1 MSAEVEAV
9 TAPPR
14 RPRLGLRSIAWRHSL
29 RGRLIL
35 VLLAV
40 GLIPLAIAQV
50 IAFRTHE
57 RTFVDLS
64 GVALAEV
71 SYNLTGIV
79 DQMMSE
85 RWGDAQAFTRTAV
98 LQSMDPESL
107 RVRLT
112 ELVEIYQPNYALIA
126 IADPNGNIIAASRT
140 SDVHGERVEGTS
152 VRGEEWFRKA
162 IAGQVP
168 NDQPFFQDLHPDSLL
183 RNAAGDERRSWA
195 VTLTAPIERD
205 GRTVGVL
212 HLVCNWAAVQQ
223 LAEHAL
229 ANARNAGAASTKL
242 MLLNREGAV
251 LYSDGAPQFLKTSL
265 RGNELVDRVLR
276 SEARGSSRTQGLGGD
291 EEVIAG
297 FARSRGAGDFPGVGW
312 SAISTQS
319 VSEARKSA
327 WSVIRSSIVVAA
339 FVALAVLV
347 VAIFIANYLTRP
359 LALMAGTLHNL
370 ATAEADLS
378 RRLPSQRSDELGFV
392 SRSFNTFVDNLQR
405 MIDQVIRSGMQVTMS
420 TTQIAAGSRQLE
432 ASVAEQVAATNEVVA
447 TTNEIAATA
456 NDLSF
461 TMSAVARMS
470 EDTAHAAA
478 LGQRDLHQMAE
489 SVVRMEEATQAVSA
503 RLAVINDKAG
513 NISTVV
519 TTITKVADQTNLLS
533 LNAAIEAEKAGQF
546 GQGFAVVAR
555 EIRRLADQTAV
566 ATLDIEKMVK
576 EMKSAVSSGVMSMEK
591 LNEQVRHSVET
602 VRQVGSQLETIV
614 AKIQEVAPRFE
625 AAHVGMQAQF
635 QGAQQ
640 ISQAMGQLS
649 ETTQQTALALRDAN
663 RAIGEL
669 NDAAGSLQ
677 SMFSRFK
684 LTEATG

>member
-1 MSAEVEAV
+1 MSASLDAV
-9 TAPPR
+9 TVPGSR
-14 RPRLGLRSIAWRHSL
+14 RLSLRSIAWRHSL
-29 RGRLIL
+29 RGRLII

-50 IAFRTHE
+50 IAFSTHE
-57 RTFVDLS
+57 RTFVQLS

-71 SYNLTGIV
+71 SYNFIEIV
-79 DQMMSE
+79 DRMMFE
-85 RWGDAQAFTRTAV
+85 RWGDAQAISRYVTLKT
-98 LQSMDPESL
+98 MDAEQ
-107 RVRLT
+107 VRPRLS
-112 ELVEIYQPNYALIA
+112 ELVEIYNPHYVLMAV
-126 IADPNGNIIAASRT
+126 ADANGNIIAASRNG
-140 SDVHGERVEGTS
+140 DVHGERIEGSS

-162 IAGQVP
+162 IGGQVP
-168 NDQPFFQDLHPDSLL
+168 RDKPLFDDVHQDSLL
-183 RNAAGDERRSWA
+183 RTAIGDERRAWA
-195 VTLTAPIERD
+195 MTLSSPIERD
-205 GRTVGVL
+205 GQVIGVL
-212 HLVCNWAAVQQ
+212 HLVCNWSAIQEI
-223 LAEHAL
+223 AEYAL
-229 ANARNAGAASTKL
+229 ANARGTGASSAKL
-242 MLLNREGAV
+242 LLLNRDGTS
-251 LYSDGAPQFLKTSL
+251 LYSDSPAQFMKTNF
-265 RGNELVDRVLR
+265 RGHELVDRVLR
-276 SEARGSSRTQGLGGD
+276 SDVRGSARTRGLGDD

-297 FARSRGAGDFPGVGW
+297 YAHSRGLGDFPGVGW
-312 SAISTQS
+312 SAIATQS
-319 VSEARKSA
+319 VSEARRSA
-327 WSVIRSSIVVAA
+327 WSVIQSSIVVAA
-339 FVALAVLV
+339 FVALAVLF
-347 VAIFIANYLTRP
+347 VAIFLANYLTRP

-378 RRLPSQRSDELGFV
+378 RRLPTQRSDELGFV

-470 EDTAHAAA
+470 EDTASAAA
-478 LGQRDLHQMAE
+478 AGQRDLHQMAE
-489 SVVRMEEATQAVSA
+489 SVSRMEEATQAVSA

-602 VRQVGSQLETIV
+602 VRQVGTQLETIV
-614 AKIQEVAPRFE
+614 GKIQDVAPKFE

-663 RAIGEL
+663 RAIVEL

>member
-1 MSAEVEAV
+1 MAAGVDPRVSMS
-9 TAPPR
+9 
-14 RPRLGLRSIAWRHSL
+14 GLHRVNLKSIAWRHSL
-29 RGRLIL
+29 RGRLIV

-40 GLIPLAIAQV
+40 GLIPLAIAEIV
-50 IAFRTHE
+50 AFRTHE

-71 SYNLTGIV
+71 SYNLTEIV
-79 DQMMSE
+79 DRMMFE
-85 RWGDAQAFTRTAV
+85 GWGDAQAFTRSA
-98 LQSMDPESL
+98 LMEAMDAEPIRAHL
-107 RVRLT
+107 N
-112 ELVEIYQPNYALIA
+112 ELVEIYVSNYALIA
-126 IADPNGNIIAASRT
+126 VADPTGRVIAASRT
-140 SDVHGERVEGTS
+140 GDVHGERVEGTN
-152 VRGEEWFRKA
+152 VGGEEWFRKA
-162 IAGQVP
+162 ISGQLP
-168 NDQPFFQDLHPDSLL
+168 ADQPLFVDVHQDSLL
-183 RNAAGDERRSWA
+183 RAAVGNERRSWA
-195 VTLTAPIERD
+195 MTLSAPIRRD
-205 GRTVGVL
+205 GQIVGVL
-212 HLVCNWAAVQQ
+212 HLVCNWSAIQQ
-223 LAEHAL
+223 LAEQAIV
-229 ANARNAGAASTKL
+229 NARATGAASAKVL
-242 MLLNREGAV
+242 ILDREGTI
-251 LYSDGAPQFLKTSL
+251 LYSEDPTAFMKTSF
-265 RGNELVDRVLR
+265 RRHELVDRVLR
-276 SEARGSSRTQGLGGD
+276 SDVRGSGRTRGLGSD

-297 FARSRGAGDFPGVGW
+297 YARSRGAGDFPGVGW
-312 SAISTQS
+312 TAIATES

-327 WSVIRSSIVVAA
+327 WSVIRNSIIVAA
-339 FVALAVLV
+339 VVALAVV
-347 VAIFIANYLTRP
+347 FVAIFFANYLTRP
-359 LALMAGTLHNL
+359 LAMMAGTLHNL

-378 RRLPSQRSDELGFV
+378 RRLPAQRSDELGFV

-478 LGQRDLHQMAE
+478 QGQRDLHQMAE
-489 SVVRMEEATQAVSA
+489 SVLRMEEATQAVSA

-591 LNEQVRHSVET
+591 LNEQVRNSVDT
-602 VRQVGSQLETIV
+602 VRQVGAQLETIIG
-614 AKIQEVAPRFE
+614 KIQEVAPKFE
-625 AAHVGMQAQF
+625 AAHVGMQMQF

-649 ETTQQTALALRDAN
+649 ETTQQTALALREAN
-663 RAIGEL
+663 RAIVEL

-677 SMFSRFK
+677 TMFSRFK
-684 LTEATG
+684 LTEAAG

>member
-1 MSAEVEAV
+1 MN
-9 TAPPR
+9 
-14 RPRLGLRSIAWRHSL
+14 LKSIAWRHSL
-29 RGRLIL
+29 RGRLIV

-40 GLIPLAIAQV
+40 GLIPLAIAV
-50 IAFRTHE
+50 FIAFRTHE
-57 RTFVDLS
+57 RTFVDHS
-64 GVALAEV
+64 GAALIEV
-71 SYNLTGIV
+71 SYNFTEIV
-79 DQMMSE
+79 DRMMFE
-85 RWGDAQAFTRTAV
+85 RWGDAQAFPHTV
-98 LQSMDPESL
+98 LVQSMEAEPL
-107 RVRLT
+107 RGRLT
-112 ELVEIYQPNYALIA
+112 ELVEIYNPNYALIA
-126 IADPNGNIIAASRT
+126 VADPSGNIVAASRG
-140 SDVHGERVEGTS
+140 SEVHGERIEGTNVS
-152 VRGEEWFRKA
+152 GESWFRKA
-162 IAGQVP
+162 IGGQIAAK
-168 NDQPFFQDLHPDSLL
+168 QPLFEDVHQDSLL
-183 RNAAGDERRSWA
+183 RNAVGDEGRAWA
-195 VTLTAPIERD
+195 VTFTAPIERD
-205 GRTVGVL
+205 GRIVGVL

-223 LAEHAL
+223 LAEDAV
-229 ANARNAGAASTKL
+229 AYERKTGAPSTRL
-242 MLLNREGAV
+242 LLLNREGAIV
-251 LYSDGAPQFLKTSL
+251 YSDNAAQFMRTTFSDH
-265 RGNELVDRVLR
+265 EIVDRVRR
-276 SEARGSSRTQGLGGD
+276 SDVRGSSRTRGLGSD
-291 EEVIAG
+291 EELIAG
-297 FARSRGAGDFPGVGW
+297 YARSRGAGDFPGLGW
-312 SAISTQS
+312 TAIATES

-327 WSVIRSSIVVAA
+327 WSVIRNSIVVAA
-339 FVALAVLV
+339 VVALAVV
-347 VAIFIANYLTRP
+347 FVAIFFANYLTRP
-359 LALMAGTLHNL
+359 LAMMAGTLHNL

-378 RRLPSQRSDELGFV
+378 RRLPAQRSDELGFV

-478 LGQRDLHQMAE
+478 QGQRDLHQMAE
-489 SVVRMEEATQAVSA
+489 SVLRMEEATQAVSA

-591 LNEQVRHSVET
+591 LNEQVRNSVDT
-602 VRQVGSQLETIV
+602 VRQVGAQLETIV
-614 AKIQEVAPRFE
+614 GKIQEVAPKFE
-625 AAHVGMQAQF
+625 AAHVGMQMQF

-649 ETTQQTALALRDAN
+649 ETTQQTALALREAN
-663 RAIGEL
+663 RAIVEL

-677 SMFSRFK
+677 TMFSRFK
-684 LTEATG
+684 LTEAAG